1 MNLVR
6 ALTASLAMSTGLLL
20 LPVGAP
26 GLLLAQA
33 SPQAAHAP
41 LDQVLGTVTAVNA
54 ADKTF
59 TVKQDKTG
67 TEYSVSAANARR
79 FLKVPPGQKDL
90 KKAQPI
96 TAGQIAVGDR
106 LLARGHKDA
115 SAPKLDAEIVLV
127 MTSGDLQ
134 QKHQA
139 ELEDWQKRGSRG
151 TITAIDDATHSVV
164 MSARTPEGTKTVTV
178 TTTPE
183 TQFTRYASASAKYSD
198 AKPSSFSELKPGDE
212 LRVLGNSTNGGADV
226 AAEQV
231 ISGAFK
237 TIAATIVSINPDG
250 KQLQVTDLQ
259 TKQPVTVALTDDSSV
274 RRLPPMMANRLARR
288 LNANYKPQGGA
299 TEANGETPPAGGS
312 ERSGAHDG
320 NMEQPANPNAPA
332 GEGARPNRGGFSGDL
347 SKDVEQLPKIPAS
360 DLKPGDAVVISG
372 GVGDDKSHLTAI
384 NIIAGVEP
392 LFASAPSKAGRSAAL
407 GMWNLDVGTP
417 GEDSGGAGGDSPN
430 K

>member
-1 MNLVR
+1 MDLVR
-6 ALTASLAMSTGLLL
+6 ALTASLAISAGLLL
-20 LPVGAP
+20 MPLGAP
-26 GLLLAQA
+26 RLLAQE
-33 SPQAAHAP
+33 SPPARAA

-54 ADKTF
+54 GDKSF
-59 TVKQDKTG
+59 TIKEDKTG

-79 FLKVPPGQKDL
+79 LLKVPPGEKDL

-96 TAGQIAVGDR
+96 TAAQIAVGDR
-106 LLARGHKDA
+106 LLARGHKDT
-115 SAPKLDAEIVLV
+115 SGPKLDAQIVLV

-134 QKHQA
+134 QRHQA
-139 ELEDWQKRGSRG
+139 ELEDWQKRGKRG
-151 TITAIDDATHSVV
+151 TITAIDDASHSVV
-164 MSARTPEGTKTVTV
+164 MVAPTPEGTKTITV

-183 TQFTRYASASAKYSD
+183 TKFTRYASTSANYSD

-212 LRVLGNSTNGGADV
+212 LRVLGNSTNAGTDV
-226 AAEQV
+226 AAEQI

-237 TIAATIVSINPDG
+237 TIAATVVSIDPDG

-259 TKQPVTVALTDDSSV
+259 TKQPITVTLAADSSI
-274 RRLPPMMANRLARR
+274 RRLPPAMAAGLARR
-288 LNANYKPQGGA
+288 LNASYKPEGGGPA
-299 TEANGETPPAGGS
+299 ANGQTPPAAGS
-312 ERSGAHDG
+312 EQSSTHHG
-320 NMEQPANPNAPA
+320 NMEQSPNPNAPPTA
-332 GEGARPNRGGFSGDL
+332 GAGPGRGGFSGDL
-347 SKDVEQLPKIPAS
+347 SKDVEQLPKISAS

-372 GVGDDKSHLTAI
+372 SAGDDKSHLTAI

-417 GEDSGGAGGDSPN
+417 GEDSSGAGGDSSN

>member
-6 ALTASLAMSTGLLL
+6 VLTASFAISACLLFVPL
-20 LPVGAP
+20 GAP
-26 GLLLAQA
+26 NLLAQA
-33 SPQAAHAP
+33 SPQAHAA
-41 LDQVLGTVTAVNA
+41 LDQVLGTVTAVNTG
-54 ADKTF
+54 DKTF
-59 TVKQDKTG
+59 TIKQDKTG
-67 TEYSVSAANARR
+67 TEYSISAANARR
-79 FLKVPPGQKDL
+79 LLKVPPGEKDL

-96 TAGQIAVGDR
+96 TAAQIAVGDR

-139 ELEDWQKRGSRG
+139 ELEDWQKRGNRG
-151 TITAIDDATHSVV
+151 VITAIDEASHSVV
-164 MSARTPEGTKTVTV
+164 MAARTPEGTKTITV
-178 TTTPE
+178 TTSPE
-183 TQFTRYASASAKYSD
+183 TKFTRYASASAKYSD
-198 AKPSSFSELKPGDE
+198 AKPSSFSELKAGDE
-212 LRVLGNSTNGGADV
+212 LRVLGNSSNGGTDV
-226 AAEQV
+226 AAEQI

-237 TIAATIVSINPDG
+237 TIAATIVSVEPDG

-259 TKQPVTVALTDDSSV
+259 TKQPITVALTPDSSV
-274 RRLPPMMANRLARR
+274 RRLPPAMAAGLARR
-288 LNANYKPQGGA
+288 FNANSKPA
-299 TEANGETPPAGGS
+299 ANGETPPAGGTEQS
-312 ERSGAHDG
+312 SPHRR
-320 NMEQPANPNAPA
+320 NMEQPPTPNAPPAA
-332 GEGARPNRGGFSGDL
+332 GAGPGRGGFSGDL
-347 SKDVEQLPKIPAS
+347 SKDVEQLPKISAS

-417 GEDSGGAGGDSPN
+417 GEDGSGAGGDSPN
-430 K
+430 R